1 MCERRRWLPALFLF
15 LCNASAAEAQDA
27 RLLAR
32 VDSVFA
38 QFDHTRSPGCALG
51 VIHDGEF
58 VVKRGYGM
66 ANLEHGIA
74 LSPTSVFRI
83 GSVSKQ
89 FTAAAMVLLQQEGKL
104 SLDDSVRRYVPEL
117 PEYERTITIRHLL
130 NHTSGMRDYL
140 TLMALAGKRD
150 DDWYSDNDVVR
161 MLARQGELNFLPGD
175 EFLYSNSG
183 YFLLSQIVK
192 RATGQSLR
200 EYAAAMIFA
209 PLGMT
214 HTHFHDDH
222 REVVPNRASGYA
234 PEDMGFRVSMTT
246 LDMVGDGGV
255 FTTVEDLALWDRNFY
270 EPSVG
275 GAAFW
280 GEMLTRGVLS
290 NGDTLRYALG
300 LQQGEYRGLPT
311 VSHSGGFVGFRAQVL
326 RFPSER
332 FTVICLC
339 NVSVANPTL
348 LARSVADVV
357 LEDRLGP
364 REEAASGGGQE
375 REALPPRY
383 MLSADER
390 AEYVGEYYSDELDV
404 AYRIRIVNDTLRLG
418 VGATGERDL
427 SATERDVLRA
437 GFLTLGITRAGDDVS
452 GFLVD
457 AGRVKNLV
465 FTKR

>member
-1 MCERRRWLPALFLF
+1 MCEMHRWFPALSLF
-15 LCNASAAEAQDA
+15 LGIASAAKAQDA

-32 VDSVFA
+32 VDSVFV

-66 ANLEHGIA
+66 ANLEYGIA

-104 SLDDSVRRYVPEL
+104 SLEDDVRKYFPEL

-150 DDWYSDNDVVR
+150 DDWYVDDDVVR
-161 MLARQGELNFLPGD
+161 MLARQRELNFLPGD

-192 RATGQSLR
+192 RASGQSLR
-200 EYAAAMIFA
+200 EYAAAKIFA

-234 PEDMGFRVSMTT
+234 PVDTGFRVSMTT

-270 EPSVG
+270 EPAVG
-275 GAAFW
+275 GAEFR
-280 GEMLTRGVLS
+280 GEMLTRGTLS
-290 NGDTLRYALG
+290 NGDTLGYALG
-300 LQQGEYRGLPT
+300 LRHGEYRGLPT
-311 VSHSGGFVGFRAQVL
+311 VSHGGGFVGFRAQVI

-348 LARSVADVV
+348 LARGVADAV

-364 REEAASGGGQE
+364 REEAAGGGGQE
-375 REALPPRY
+375 REGPPSRY
-383 MLSADER
+383 MLSAAAR
-390 AEYVGEYYSDELDV
+390 AEYVGGYYSDELEV
-404 AYRIRIVNDTLRLG
+404 AYRIRIENDTLRLG

-437 GFLTLGITRAGDDVS
+437 GFLTLRITRAGDDVS

-457 AGRVKNLV
+457 AGRAKNLV